1 MDMKAKYDGTLTD
14 AITELLAG
22 ESAITFHVG
31 LDTDSLVRMGVVAI
45 VTTLICVFLIKLV
58 K

>member
-1 MDMKAKYDGTLTD
+1 MEAKYDGTLID

-22 ESAITFHVG
+22 ESTITFHVG
-31 LDTDSLVRMGVVAI
+31 IDTDSLVRMGVVAI